1 MVSEGS
7 DILSC
12 VLWENIMVGKVWCG
26 KAVHTTVDRKQRK
39 TGRGQGQGIPKDPPL
54 MTDLLSPTE
63 PTSLISTSSQNV
75 IINWENHSISKPQH
89 HMNFKKLYL
98 GAGEITRWLRAF
110 VDCIEDPILV
120 PLITVGSLH
129 LPVMPVSRDLT
140 SSSFSLPRHPRQHAQ
155 TYVQTH
161 MQAHN

>member
-1 MVSEGS
+1 
-7 DILSC
+7 
-12 VLWENIMVGKVWCG
+12 MVGKVWCG

-98 GAGEITRWLRAF
+98 GAGEITRRLRAF